1 MHGRAA
7 LPYKDGQTISRPQA
21 QRRVLPGAYRRRA
34 RFKSG
39 SGLHLLS
46 ERRGQVLNTYQIR
59 YKQFP
64 RSRRSIH
71 TIHIEADSIQNAR
84 IEFLKAINLA
94 KKLQHHTPFWCDHVH
109 IVSIFEEVAS
119 DG

>member
-39 SGLHLLS
+39 SGLHFKS
-46 ERRGQVLNTYQIR
+46 ERRVGMTYIVNYR
-59 YKQFP
+59 QFK
-64 RSRRSIH
+64 RGRRSSNYKVPIQ
-71 TIHIEADSIQNAR
+71 ADSLHDTR
-84 IEFLKAINLA
+84 IKFLKAINLA
-94 KKLQHHTPFWCDHVH
+94 QKLQNHPFNCNHVH